1 MNRVLIVEDDP
12 MVGKINKN
20 YIESVE
26 GFQVVKIC
34 KDEIEA
40 LSYLKKNPVDL
51 IILDVYLPR
60 GDGLSIL
67 NKLRKEDIESEVIM
81 VTASGEVDKIDHALK
96 LGVIDYLVKP
106 FEYKRLKEALKKYS
120 AKKSLLSRK
129 NVITQEDIDKLLNRD
144 FSQGLDIQKG
154 LNKYTLNS
162 IISFFQREDR
172 TKLSAEEISEE
183 LDISKVT
190 VRRYMDYLEEIGYI
204 FKEAEY
210 GAVGRPQ
217 YLYTF
222 IKR

>member
-1 MNRVLIVEDDP
+1 MDRVLIVEDDP

-26 GFQVVKIC
+26 GFQVVKVC

-162 IISFFQREDR
+162 IINFFQREDR

>member
-1 MNRVLIVEDDP
+1 MDRVLIVEDDP

-67 NKLRKEDIESEVIM
+67 NKLRKEEIESEVIM
-81 VTASGEVDKIDHALK
+81 VTASGEVDKIDYALK

-144 FSQGLDIQKG
+144 FSQELDIQKG

-222 IKR
+222 IKK